1 MTPYILNL
9 LDLLFTLHALRHGA
23 EELNPLM
30 RCVPIMVFYK
40 TIVVGALCWWLSRR
54 EEPVARRGLGICTAV
69 FTAVCLWHIV
79 NLIYI
84 WRC

>member
-9 LDLLFTLHALRHGA
+9 LDLLFTLHALRHGGV
-23 EELNPLM
+23 ELNPLM
-30 RCVPIMVFYK
+30 RCVPIMVVYK
-40 TIVVGALCWWLSRR
+40 TIVVGALLRWLSRR
-54 EEPVARRGLGICTAV
+54 EEPVARLGLGVCTAV
-69 FTAVCLWHIV
+69 FAAVCLWHIV